1 MKKKKII
8 NDDNNKVTRI
18 KNTTIVQ
25 YTYSIEIHVFRT

>member
-18 KNTTIVQ
+18 KNTTIYIIIYIFHRNTRV
-25 YTYSIEIHVFRT
+25 